1 MENRLVQGEKW
12 GRSISEMQ
20 THRVPQVPQTMSVLP
35 EAQVDES
42 YVLTVYSY
50 LSNSHRKQQSRVS
63 ELLVE

>member
-1 MENRLVQGEKW
+1 
-12 GRSISEMQ
+12 MQ